1 MRILLTGSNGQLG
14 RHLEP
19 RLAPL
24 GEVVRT
30 DHAGG
35 DFRCDLSDR
44 RLLEKALNRVRPDV
58 VVNPA
63 AWTAVDRAED
73 EPDMAER
80 LNAQLPGWIG
90 NWCRE
95 NGAVM
100 MHFSTDYVFSGRPE
114 RPWREDDEP
123 APGNVYGRTKLA
135 GEQAVCNSGARAL
148 IVRTAWL
155 YSHLPGNFVS
165 AILSRAAQG
174 TPLTIVSDQIGSP
187 TWAGHL
193 AEASVRLLGHGAAPD
208 DGSRV
213 FHVAG
218 RGRMSWYE
226 FGKLAVEG
234 AVTAGIL
241 DEAVPVSPIES
252 AKWPQKAKRPVW
264 SVLDCSRYET
274 FTGET
279 LPTIEQGMAS
289 CLEAWKESIC

>member
-14 RHLEP
+14 RHLAP
-19 RLAPL
+19 RLARL

-35 DFRCDLSDR
+35 DFQCDLSDR

-73 EPDMAER
+73 EPVMAER
-80 LNAQLPGWIG
+80 LNGRLPGWIG
-90 NWCRE
+90 SWCRE
-95 NGAVM
+95 HGAVM

-114 RPWREDDEP
+114 RAWREDDEP
-123 APGNVYGRTKLA
+123 RPGNVYGRTKLA
-135 GEQAVCNSGARAL
+135 GERAVFESGARAV

-174 TPLTIVSDQIGSP
+174 TPLTIVSDQFGSP

-193 AEASVRLLGHGAAPD
+193 ADAGVGLLEDDAAPD
-208 DGSRV
+208 DGGRL

-226 FGKLAVEG
+226 FGKLAVEQ
-234 AVTAGIL
+234 AAASGIL
-241 DEAVPVSPIES
+241 DETVPVSPIES
-252 AKWPQKAKRPVW
+252 AKWPQKAKRPAW

-274 FTGET
+274 FTGRT
-279 LPTIEQGMAS
+279 LPTIEQGMAA
-289 CLEAWKESIC
+289 CLDAWKKSEC